1 MDAVPFLEPLRVE
14 LGGAVRKLLTG
25 SARVPEHVARPRF
38 DDGWFGPDSVAW
50 QVHADIAMLVG
61 GLRALIVQT
70 MHPLAMAGVADHSD
84 YRHDP
89 WGRLH
94 RTAEFLAATTYGDS
108 VTAQAAIDRVAA
120 VHRRVEGV
128 APDGRP
134 YSARDPELV
143 AYVHATEVDSF
154 LRAVRRYG
162 RTRLDAAAAD
172 RYVAEMAQI
181 GERLGAVSP
190 PRSRAELREYFESVR
205 PELRATGQ
213 ARDAVRFLLTPP
225 VPTIGRPAYAV
236 LAAAAVGLLP
246 RYVRRALWLPSPA
259 LVHRTA
265 VQPAATLVLGGMSWL
280 LDAAPP
286 RRQEP
291 GPRPAPRQASSLE
304 PASHP

>member
-1 MDAVPFLEPLRVE
+1 MAPDRGRRPDDTPPFLEPLRVE
-14 LGGAVRKLLTG
+14 LGGAVRRLLTG
-25 SARVPEHVARPRF
+25 SSRVPDHALHAGV

-50 QVHADIAMLVG
+50 RVHADIAMLVG

-108 VTAQAAIDRVAA
+108 VTAQAAVDRVAA
-120 VHRRVEGV
+120 VHRHVRGV

-134 YSARDPELV
+134 YSAEDPALV

-154 LRAVRRYG
+154 LRAVLRYG
-162 RTRLDAAAAD
+162 RARVDDAAAD

-181 GERLGAVSP
+181 GERLGGRSM
-190 PRSRAELREYFESVR
+190 PRSRADLRAYFSSVR
-205 PELRATGQ
+205 PELRATSQ
-213 ARDAVRFLLTPP
+213 ARDAVRFLLAPP
-225 VPTIGRPAYAV
+225 VPPLGRPAYAV

-246 RYVRRALWLPSPA
+246 RYVRRSLWLPSPA
-259 LVHRTA
+259 LVQRTA
-265 VQPAATLVLGGMSWL
+265 VQPAAAVILGGMSWL
-280 LDAAPP
+280 LDSPA
-286 RRQEP
+286 RRA
-291 GPRPAPRQASSLE
+291 GSAGTSS
-304 PASHP
+304 A